1 VIELAYQIALSNQW
15 ISTQLF
21 PVFLISFYAMQMF
34 FGAIL
39 IVTLPKRTGRVGCKF
54 LIISIAFV
62 VLGIL
67 IWDYLGEVQA

>member
-1 VIELAYQIALSNQW
+1 
-15 ISTQLF
+15 
-21 PVFLISFYAMQMF
+21 MQMF

-39 IVTLPKRTGRVGCKF
+39 IVTLPKTTGRVGYNF